1 MWILWAGDSLGVFV
15 VSPLKVRPEQRA
27 MPSTAWLMPS
37 TRFWEPDEVLVIT
50 EHRNYTVS
58 DYKQLFMDI
67 NYTDGY
73 LLWQDT
79 KDLIGGELIQLKQL
93 TTCEIPVCEAQREL
107 QLQLENFIVQGLHFR
122 FSQKP
127 V

>member
-1 MWILWAGDSLGVFV
+1 
-15 VSPLKVRPEQRA
+15 
-27 MPSTAWLMPS
+27 MPS

-58 DYKQLFMDI
+58 DYKQLFTDV

-79 KDLIGGELIQLKQL
+79 KDLIGGELI
-93 TTCEIPVCEAQREL
+93 
-107 QLQLENFIVQGLHFR
+107 
-122 FSQKP
+122 
-127 V
+127 

>member
-1 MWILWAGDSLGVFV
+1 
-15 VSPLKVRPEQRA
+15 
-27 MPSTAWLMPS
+27 MPS

-107 QLQLENFIVQGLHFR
+107 QLQLENFILQGLHFR